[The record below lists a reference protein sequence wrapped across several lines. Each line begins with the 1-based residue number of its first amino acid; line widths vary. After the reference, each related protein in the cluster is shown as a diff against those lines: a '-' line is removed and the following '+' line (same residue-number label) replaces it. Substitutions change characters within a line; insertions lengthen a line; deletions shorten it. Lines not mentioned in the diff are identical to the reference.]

1 MPMAPLHGISATKNT
16 KHDLYQEISI
26 PDPNKYTPPLQ
37 KKKKKLTLWTVH
49 FIKKIRGTTLYPS
62 MI

>member
-37 KKKKKLTLWTVH
+37 KKKKKTNRMDCAFH
-49 FIKKIRGTTLYPS
+49 KKN
-62 MI
+62 